1 MATAEILII
10 GGGGSFPVLGAVL
23 VEAQN
28 ALVSSLSLGEDG
40 VVLHARTKYE
50 ALDGVP
56 FAFKLD
62 NEGVF
67 PCKPQL
73 SLKARPVVGEPLAAA
88 VERAIQD
95 YLGWHN
101 ATRPCYRDGFNKKR
115 CGVPP
120 PLARSTIS

>member
-23 VEAQN
+23 VE
-28 ALVSSLSLGEDG
+28 DG
-40 VVLHARTKYE
+40 VVLHARTKYN

-56 FAFKLD
+56 FAWALD

-67 PCKPQL
+67 PCKPSAL
-73 SLKARPVVGEPLAAA
+73 SLKARPIAGEPLGEPL
-88 VERAIQD
+88 ERAIQD
-95 YLGWHN
+95 YLTWYN
-101 ATRPCYRDGFNKKR
+101 ATKPCGRDGFSKKR

-120 PLARSTIS
+120 KLARTMLKMPQFSIE